1 MSFLSSLTRQ
11 TMMRPALLWSLSLL
25 SLSLSLPCQA
35 ESLQQVLE
43 QVRSGSRQEQAAA
56 ERQENLSR
64 QSLEQVRSNHKKLQ
78 QQLTRTQANNLELED
93 QLLALQQSLK
103 DKQAQLNAEKASLD
117 GVFRAIQEHEQLL
130 LTTVAP
136 HSLWRHDSS
145 GLAEI
150 ATDQLGLQRLQ
161 ALWTAL
167 TEQSVLAAKPIVQ
180 SSEGL
185 NADGTPV
192 LLNVTEYG
200 PFNALSDKGWVRY
213 LPAQQSW
220 QLLAEQ
226 PKLSPTQGSVWL
238 DPSFGKLL
246 QQAANGNGWFDKLKP
261 AGIVGVFIGLIALI
275 ASGIALN
282 RLWILRHEKRRL
294 TQQQASQ
301 QVQSDNALG
310 RVMLAATDCPEE
322 QLEARLNAAV
332 LSEVPRLTRGTG
344 TLAVLAGIPPLL
356 GLLGTV
362 GGMIE
367 TFDVITR
374 FGSNNTELLSG
385 GIAEAL
391 LTTQL
396 GLMTAI
402 PLLLLHCAVKSQS
415 RQLTQMLEQEA
426 AALVVL
432 QRFGDTGNPG
442 Q

>member
-78 QQLTRTQANNLELED
+78 QQLARTQANNLELED

-103 DKQAQLNAEKASLD
+103 DKQAQLNTEKASLD

-130 LTTVAP
+130 LTSVAP

-150 ATDQLGLQRLQ
+150 PTDQLGLQRLQ

-200 PFNALSDKGWVRY
+200 LSMPSATKAGYATCRRSKAGNCW
-213 LPAQQSW
+213 LSSQSYR
-220 QLLAEQ
+220 
-226 PKLSPTQGSVWL
+226 PPRGVSGS
-238 DPSFGKLL
+238 
-246 QQAANGNGWFDKLKP
+246 
-261 AGIVGVFIGLIALI
+261 
-275 ASGIALN
+275 
-282 RLWILRHEKRRL
+282 
-294 TQQQASQ
+294 T
-301 QVQSDNALG
+301 
-310 RVMLAATDCPEE
+310 
-322 QLEARLNAAV
+322 
-332 LSEVPRLTRGTG
+332 PRLASCCNRRQTVT
-344 TLAVLAGIPPLL
+344 AGS
-356 GLLGTV
+356 TS
-362 GGMIE
+362 
-367 TFDVITR
+367 
-374 FGSNNTELLSG
+374 SN
-385 GIAEAL
+385 
-391 LTTQL
+391 
-396 GLMTAI
+396 
-402 PLLLLHCAVKSQS
+402 
-415 RQLTQMLEQEA
+415 RQE
-426 AALVVL
+426 
-432 QRFGDTGNPG
+432 
-442 Q
+442 